1 MAKVLD
7 GVDLND
13 PALLKDPQYQVA
25 VGTIALL
32 ATEANLEQITRDW
45 QRREGALLKS
55 SGREVSFFGGSFR
68 AQAAKDG
75 QLSLQ
80 FMDETGTLRDSGGSM
95 SIVMPTLAE
104 RLLEAAVNRVIIL
117 KYEAAG
123 RLAGLDAH
131 LSPDRILLP
140 STVHKAREVAEKV
153 TPGHLEKLIE
163 RTVGAVTQL
172 VDAET
177 VAIAR
182 CYSPDRVSLKTYNF
196 IAKNREVFE
205 KLHKEAPQLLPLLR
219 KAIGERLIR
228 KIDLNAFQKL
238 KKRLREAGYSEAAWK
253 NLTRMPP
260 ELMARLAAEYDMD
273 DCMRAA
279 DLLAEV
285 SAVPPME
292 LLHVWLRHEPRV
304 PTPLWFRRAAAQQAS
319 TLHSE
324 REMHNFLNQYQS
336 AMNWVHALQ
345 VRPDANQMRAGWK
358 WIKRQVDAWLEEVR
372 LVSSGRDCSWTS
384 LVAEY
389 VAGKG
394 KYCIVPL
401 TSSSQ
406 LRDEGNRMSNCLGR
420 YGYDR
425 RCVAGTS
432 RIFSVRAAASGKS
445 LATVELCK
453 DGNKW
458 RLSDIKASHNR
469 AAKDNHVALMPELVE
484 KYNAA
489 YCSVF
494 ADASPEKSSD

>member
-32 ATEANLEQITRDW
+32 ATEANLEQIVRDW
-45 QRREGALLKS
+45 QRREGALLKI

-68 AQAAKDG
+68 AQVAKDG

-80 FMDETGTLRDSGGSM
+80 FMDETGSLHDSGGSM
-95 SIVMPTLAE
+95 SLLMPTLAE
-104 RLLEAAVNRVIIL
+104 RLLEAAANRVIVL

-123 RLAGLDAH
+123 RLAGLDTP
-131 LSPDRILLP
+131 LSPDRIILP
-140 STVHKAREVAEKV
+140 SAFRKAREVAEKV
-153 TPGHLEKLIE
+153 APGRLGKLIE
-163 RTVGAVTQL
+163 RTVGAVAQL

-177 VAIAR
+177 VAIVR
-182 CYSPDRVSLKTYNF
+182 CYNPGRVSLKTYNF
-196 IAKNREVFE
+196 IAKNRAVFE

-219 KAIGERLIR
+219 KAVGERIIR

-238 KKRLREAGYSEAAWK
+238 KKRVRENGYTEAAWK
-253 NLTRMPP
+253 NLIRMPS
-260 ELMARLAAEYDMD
+260 ELLARLAAEYDMD
-273 DCMRAA
+273 DCLRAG
-279 DLLAEV
+279 DLVAEV
-285 SAVPPME
+285 GAVPPAE
-292 LLHVWLRHEPRV
+292 LLDVWLRYESRM
-304 PTPLWFRRAAAQQAS
+304 PTPLWFRRAAAQQAN
-319 TLHSE
+319 TLRSE
-324 REMHNFLNQYQS
+324 REMHNFLNQYQT

-372 LVSSGRDCSWTS
+372 LVNSGRDCSWTS

-401 TSSSQ
+401 TSSRQ
-406 LRDEGNRMSNCLGR
+406 LRDEGNRMSNCVGR

-425 RCVAGTS
+425 KCVAGTS

-453 DGNKW
+453 TGNIW
-458 RLSDIKASHNR
+458 MLSAIKASHNR
-469 AAKDNHVALMPELVE
+469 VAKDCHVALMPELVE

-489 YCSVF
+489 YSRVF
-494 ADASPEKSSD
+494 AEAPPEKSDA